1 MKHILGEVY
10 AYVEVEE
17 DELLVIFCMGK
28 ALDIYAYI
36 WQFIEIKSNEI

>member
-28 ALDIYAYI
+28 VLDICLYI
-36 WQFIEIKSNEI
+36 FGNS